1 MQLKRIGAGVAAVL
15 AIACA
20 APATAANFSIPDVLS
35 YPFVVD
41 LVSAP
46 QANRIAWV
54 RTVRGVRNVWVA
66 DGPTFTPRQV
76 TAFTADDGEELTQLT
91 FSPDGA
97 VLSVADILCAYGVS
111 TAWPEGASGF
121 TTAEVKCNFTGTL
134 REGEAVCTATLLHG
148 GRTTQVWD
156 ARVED
161 AASGKLMAAFRCTQ
175 IILYPRA

>member
-1 MQLKRIGAGVAAVL
+1 M
-15 AIACA
+15 
-20 APATAANFSIPDVLS
+20 PATTNRTSVEDLNRANEGKLPGHLGLTI
-35 YPFVVD
+35 
-41 LVSAP
+41 
-46 QANRIAWV
+46 
-54 RTVRGVRNVWVA
+54 TEVA
-66 DGPTFTPRQV
+66 DGRV
-76 TAFTADDGEELTQLT
+76 VGRLNVR
-91 FSPDGA
+91 PDLVAHTGYLLAGA

-111 TAWPEGASGF
+111 TAWPEGANGF

-134 REGEAVCTATLLHG
+134 REAATLLHG